1 MNQKKI
7 GGVIIVLSLLFGVLL
22 FYLLSEFSS
31 ESEQLGC
38 TPSQQCQPIVQSI
51 NITHFIFGLIAGTLA
66 FGVYMILF
74 YKCDDKIMQ
83 RLEDEKNKKL
93 SEDKFTILLKGL
105 DKYEQVV
112 IKSIKEHS
120 GITQST
126 LRIRT
131 KLSKAKISRV
141 IQQLEDKN
149 LVSKSKSKKTNELFL
164 VDEW

>member
-7 GGVIIVLSLLFGVLL
+7 GGVVIVLSLLFGTLL
-22 FYLLSEFSS
+22 FYLLSKFNSQSIE
-31 ESEQLGC
+31 LGC
-38 TPSQQCQPIVQSI
+38 TPTQACQSVVQSI
-51 NITHFIFGLIAGTLA
+51 NITHFIFGILAGSLA

-74 YKCDDKIMQ
+74 YKCDDKLMQ

-93 SEDKFTILLKGL
+93 SNDKFSILLKGL
-105 DKYEQVV
+105 DKYEQIV
-112 IKSIKEHS
+112 INAIREHN

-131 KLSKAKISRV
+131 KLSKAKLSRV
-141 IQQLEDKN
+141 IQQLEEKN
-149 LVSKSKSKKTNELFL
+149 LVSKSKSKKTNEISL